1 MPLSY
6 PIIIICYKQINTIQ
20 KDRNESRRATLTKLN
35 RPQSVLRPSHQ
46 TVKSCIYPRN
56 CLSFPPSRCF
66 SSSSRDDCK
75 RKKSHTTSMLGPAGL
90 KFTEIQETR
99 FSRFRFSPICKAL
112 NFSLFLSSLP
122 SPPVIK
128 LIFFLSYALL
138 SFSRASFTSFLF
150 LLRFNHRSSIIYLFF
165 LRSFRVL
172 FLLLSLWWFFTIF
185 CFVGFFQKLMM
196 FDECIWWIVS
206 FFINFYNLSFNILI
220 FENVISGWL
229 IVYKSK

>member
-46 TVKSCIYPRN
+46 TVKSCIYPQN
-56 CLSFPPSRCF
+56 YLSFPPSRCF

-75 RKKSHTTSMLGPAGL
+75 RKKSRITSMLGPAGL

-99 FSRFRFSPICKAL
+99 FSRFRFSPIRKAL
-112 NFSLFLSSLP
+112 NFSLFLSCLP

-138 SFSRASFTSFLF
+138 SFSRASFISFLF

-165 LRSFRVL
+165 LRSFESCFFF
-172 FLLLSLWWFFTIF
+172 FLCDNFLQYFVSLVFFRSWW
-185 CFVGFFQKLMM
+185 CLMNA
-196 FDECIWWIVS
+196 FDES
-206 FFINFYNLSFNILI
+206 YLFF
-220 FENVISGWL
+220 
-229 IVYKSK
+229 YKFL

>member
-122 SPPVIK
+122 FSPVIK
-128 LIFFLSYALL
+128 LIFFLSRFSHFPALL
-138 SFSRASFTSFLF
+138 SFPFSSSFVLIIVLRLFIYFSLDLFESCFFFFLCGDFSQYFVSLVFFRSRWCLMNAFDESYLF
-150 LLRFNHRSSIIYLFF
+150 L
-165 LRSFRVL
+165 
-172 FLLLSLWWFFTIF
+172 
-185 CFVGFFQKLMM
+185 
-196 FDECIWWIVS
+196 
-206 FFINFYNLSFNILI
+206 
-220 FENVISGWL
+220 
-229 IVYKSK
+229 